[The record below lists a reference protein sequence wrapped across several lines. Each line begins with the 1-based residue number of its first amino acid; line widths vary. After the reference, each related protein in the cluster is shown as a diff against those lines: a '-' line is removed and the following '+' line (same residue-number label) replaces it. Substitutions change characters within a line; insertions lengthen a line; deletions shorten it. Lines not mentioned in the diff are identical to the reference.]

1 LEYQIAPGLQRCAVF
16 RDAIDMS
23 LETRVLFDN
32 PSETHLF
39 NAMTEQ
45 ITLERLTGIVAFA
58 RAASYG
64 SFTAAAQ
71 SLSVSPSAV
80 SKTIQRLEQQLGLR
94 LFTRTTRSLVLTPEG
109 RDLQERALNLLRAV
123 EDVVQSAAVARSEPS
138 GTLKVAA
145 PLPIGTRLLAPA
157 LPEFRRR
164 YPKLEI
170 DLRLNDRFVNLVEEG
185 IDVAIR
191 VGNLPDS
198 NLISRGLAPSRVS
211 AFASPAYLARRGA
224 PIRPEDLKHHDCVN
238 FRYQTSGQIFRWMF
252 KVGARNVELTPDAGI
267 VVDVSDAVVEVLAAG
282 GGVGMAASFIAA
294 PYVERG
300 LLVPV
305 LNEFSVD
312 RSIITAV
319 WPESRR
325 ASPNVK
331 AFVSFL
337 AEVFPSPSP
346 WDATIAA
353 AAARQPDVPP
363 RRKPSSGSMKTNESR

>member
-1 LEYQIAPGLQRCAVF
+1 
-16 RDAIDMS
+16 
-23 LETRVLFDN
+23 
-32 PSETHLF
+32 
-39 NAMTEQ
+39 MTEQ
-45 ITLERLTGIVAFA
+45 ISLERLTGIVAFA

-64 SFTAAAQ
+64 SFTAAAR

-80 SKTIQRLEQQLGLR
+80 SKTIQRLEQQLGLS

-109 RDLQERALNLLRAV
+109 RDLHERALQLLRAA
-123 EDVVQSAAVARSEPS
+123 EDVVQSAAAARAEPA

-164 YPKLEI
+164 HPKLKI

-191 VGNLPDS
+191 VGQLADS
-198 NLISRGLAPSRVS
+198 TLISRGFAPNRVG
-211 AFASPAYLARRGA
+211 AYASPAYLAARGM
-224 PIRPEDLKHHDCVN
+224 PRKPEDLRDHDCVN
-238 FRYQTSGQIFRWMF
+238 FRYQTSGQPLRWLF
-252 KVGARNVELTPDAGI
+252 QVGSRTIEFTPDATI

-282 GGVGMAASFIAA
+282 GGIGMTASWIAA

-305 LNEFSVD
+305 LAEFSVD
-312 RSIITAV
+312 RSAITAV

-325 ASPNVK
+325 GSPNVK
-331 AFVSFL
+331 AFISFL
-337 AEVFPSPSP
+337 EEVFPRA
-346 WDATIAA
+346 AT
-353 AAARQPDVPP
+353 
-363 RRKPSSGSMKTNESR
+363 

>member
-1 LEYQIAPGLQRCAVF
+1 
-16 RDAIDMS
+16 MK
-23 LETRVLFDN
+23 
-32 PSETHLF
+32 
-39 NAMTEQ
+39 EQ
-45 ITLERLTGIVAFA
+45 ISLERLTGVVAFA

-109 RDLQERALNLLRAV
+109 RDLHDRALHLLRAA
-123 EDVVQSAAVARSEPS
+123 EDVVQSAAAARSEPA

-145 PLPIGTRLLAPA
+145 SLPIGTRLLAPA

-164 YPKLEI
+164 YPKLKI
-170 DLRLNDRFVNLVEEG
+170 DLRLNDRFINLVEEG

-191 VGNLPDS
+191 VGDLADS
-198 NLISRGLAPSRVS
+198 NLISRGLAPTRVGT
-211 AFASPAYLARRGA
+211 FAAPAYLAARGA
-224 PIRPEDLKHHDCVN
+224 PGKPEDLKDHDCVN
-238 FRYQTSGQIFRWMF
+238 FRYQTSGQTLRWAF
-252 KVGARNVELTPDAGI
+252 KVGSRTIELTPDAVI
-267 VVDVSDAVVEVLAAG
+267 AVDVSDAVAEVLAAG
-282 GGVGMAASFIAA
+282 GGVGMLASFIAG

-305 LNEFSVD
+305 LHAFSVNK
-312 RSIITAV
+312 STITAV

-325 ASPNVK
+325 GSPNVK
-331 AFVSFL
+331 AFIAYL
-337 AEVFPSPSP
+337 EEVFASPAP

-353 AAARQPDVPP
+353 SALRQVDIEPS
-363 RRKPSSGSMKTNESR
+363 RKPSSKRAARGAGKA

>member
-1 LEYQIAPGLQRCAVF
+1 MNQSV
-16 RDAIDMS
+16 
-23 LETRVLFDN
+23 ETRGLFDN
-32 PSETHLF
+32 PAWTHLF

-45 ITLERLTGIVAFA
+45 ITLDRLTGIVAFA
-58 RAASYG
+58 RAAAYG

-109 RDLQERALNLLRAV
+109 RDLQERALNLLRAA
-123 EDVVQSAAVARSEPS
+123 EEVVQSAAVARAEPS

-164 YPKLEI
+164 HPKLHI
-170 DLRLNDRFVNLVEEG
+170 DLRLDDRFVNLVEEG

-191 VGNLPDS
+191 VGHLPDS
-198 NLISRGLAPSRVS
+198 TLISRGLAPSRVS
-211 AFASPAYLARRGA
+211 AFASPAYLARRGT
-224 PIRPEDLKHHDCVN
+224 PRRPEDLEGHDCVN
-238 FRYQTSGQIFRWMF
+238 FRYQTSGQIFRWVF
-252 KVGARNVELTPDAGI
+252 KVGSRTIELTPDAAI
-267 VVDVSDAVVEVLAAG
+267 VVDVSDAVAEVLAAG
-282 GGVGMAASFIAA
+282 GGVGMSASFIAA

-312 RSIITAV
+312 RSTITAV

-353 AAARQPDVPP
+353 AAAPKRGLST
-363 RRKPSSGSMKTNESR
+363 RRKASPRAGNKN

>member
-1 LEYQIAPGLQRCAVF
+1 
-16 RDAIDMS
+16 MK
-23 LETRVLFDN
+23 
-32 PSETHLF
+32 
-39 NAMTEQ
+39 EQ
-45 ITLERLTGIVAFA
+45 ISLERLTGVVAFA

-109 RDLQERALNLLRAV
+109 RELHECALHLLRAA
-123 EDVVQSAAVARSEPS
+123 EEVVQSAAAARSEPA
-138 GTLKVAA
+138 GTLKIAA
-145 PLPIGTRLLAPA
+145 SLPIGTRLLAPA

-164 YPKLEI
+164 HPRLDI

-191 VGNLPDS
+191 VGNLADS
-198 NLISRGLAPSRVS
+198 NLISRGLAPTRVG
-211 AFASPAYLARRGA
+211 AFAAPAYLAARGT
-224 PIRPEDLKHHDCVN
+224 PRRPEDLKDHDCVN
-238 FRYQTSGQIFRWMF
+238 FRYQTSGQTLRWTF
-252 KVGARNVELTPDAGI
+252 KVGSRTLEFTPDAAI

-300 LLVPV
+300 WLVPV
-305 LNEFSVD
+305 LHEFSVE
-312 RSIITAV
+312 RSTITAV

-325 ASPNVK
+325 ASPGVK
-331 AFVSFL
+331 AFVAFL
-337 AEVFPSPSP
+337 EEVFPSPAP

-353 AAARQPDVPP
+353 AAAALTQSPVTPL
-363 RRKPSSGSMKTNESR
+363 RKGRAGAARKA

>member
-1 LEYQIAPGLQRCAVF
+1 
-16 RDAIDMS
+16 MK
-23 LETRVLFDN
+23 
-32 PSETHLF
+32 
-39 NAMTEQ
+39 EQ

-109 RDLQERALNLLRAV
+109 RELHGRALHLLRAA
-123 EDVVQSAAVARSEPS
+123 EDVVQSAAAARSEPA
-138 GTLKVAA
+138 GILKVAA
-145 PLPIGTRLLAPA
+145 PLPIGARMLAPA

-164 YPKLEI
+164 HPGLDI
-170 DLRLNDRFVNLVEEG
+170 DLRLSDRFVNLVEEG

-191 VGNLPDS
+191 IGHLADS
-198 NLISRGLAPSRVS
+198 SLISRGLAQTRIG
-211 AFASPAYLARRGA
+211 AFASPAYLAARSA
-224 PIRPEDLKHHDCVN
+224 PGQPEDLKDHDCVN
-238 FRYQTSGQIFRWMF
+238 FRYQTSGQTLAWRFR
-252 KVGARNVELTPDAGI
+252 VGSRTLELTPDAAI
-267 VVDVSDAVVEVLAAG
+267 VVDVSDAVAQVLAAG
-282 GGVGMAASFIAA
+282 GGIGMLASFIAG

-305 LNEFSVD
+305 LHAFSVEGPP
-312 RSIITAV
+312 ITAV

-331 AFVSFL
+331 AFIAFL
-337 AEVFPSPSP
+337 AEVFPSPAP
-346 WDATIAA
+346 WDAAIAA
-353 AAARQPDVPP
+353 SALRPVPSTP
-363 RRKPSSGSMKTNESR
+363 SRKRPGKA

>member
-1 LEYQIAPGLQRCAVF
+1 MTHSKIVDHYRLI
-16 RDAIDMS
+16 
-23 LETRVLFDN
+23 DN
-32 PSETHLF
+32 PSHIHFLS
-39 NAMTEQ
+39 AMMEQ
-45 ITLERLTGIVAFA
+45 ISLDRVTGIVAFS

-80 SKTIQRLEQQLGLR
+80 SKTIQRLERQLGLR

-109 RDLQERALNLLRAV
+109 HEMHERALQVLRSV
-123 EDVVQSAAVARSEPS
+123 EDLVQSAAAVQSEPS
-138 GTLKVAA
+138 GTLKIAA

-157 LPEFRRR
+157 LPEFHRR
-164 YPKLEI
+164 YPNINI

-191 VGNLPDS
+191 IGNLADS
-198 NLISRGLAPSRVS
+198 NLISRGFGTNRVS
-211 AFASPAYLARRGA
+211 AFASPAYLATHGTPRK
-224 PIRPEDLKHHDCVN
+224 PEDLRDHDCVN
-238 FRYQTSGQIFRWMF
+238 FRYQTTGQTLKWEFR
-252 KVGARNVELTPDAGI
+252 VGSRTREFTPDAAI

-282 GGVGMAASFIAA
+282 GGIGMVAWWIAS

-305 LNEFSVD
+305 LYEFSVD
-312 RSIITAV
+312 RSTITAV

-331 AFVSFL
+331 AFISFL
-337 AEVFPSPSP
+337 DKVFPSPAP

-353 AAARQPDVPP
+353 GALQQKKIKPSP
-363 RRKPSSGSMKTNESR
+363 RRPSGFVEEA

>member
-1 LEYQIAPGLQRCAVF
+1 
-16 RDAIDMS
+16 MK
-23 LETRVLFDN
+23 
-32 PSETHLF
+32 
-39 NAMTEQ
+39 EQ
-45 ITLERLTGIVAFA
+45 ISLERLTGIVAFA

-109 RDLQERALNLLRAV
+109 RELHDRALHLLRAA
-123 EDVVQSAAVARSEPS
+123 EDVVQSAAAVRSEPA

-164 YPKLEI
+164 YPKVNI
-170 DLRLNDRFVNLVEEG
+170 DLRLSDRFVNLVEEG

-191 VGNLPDS
+191 IGDLPDS
-198 NLISRGLAPSRVS
+198 NLISRGLAPTRVS
-211 AFASPAYLARRGA
+211 AFASPAYIAARGR
-224 PIRPEDLKHHDCVN
+224 PRKPEDLKDHDCVN
-238 FRYQTSGQIFRWMF
+238 FRYQTSGQTLRWTF
-252 KVGARNVELTPDAGI
+252 KVGSRITEFTPDAAI
-267 VVDVSDAVVEVLAAG
+267 VVDVSDAVVEVLSADG
-282 GGVGMAASFIAA
+282 GIGMSASFIAA

-305 LNEFSVD
+305 LYEFSVD
-312 RSIITAV
+312 RATITAV

-331 AFVSFL
+331 AFIAFL
-337 AEVFPSPSP
+337 EEVFPSPAP

-353 AAARQPDVPP
+353 SALRQAHITPSRDRLGGAAKKA
-363 RRKPSSGSMKTNESR
+363 

>member
-1 LEYQIAPGLQRCAVF
+1 MDDSV
-16 RDAIDMS
+16 
-23 LETRVLFDN
+23 ETRTLFDN
-32 PSETHLF
+32 PSWNHLF
-39 NAMTEQ
+39 NAMKEQ
-45 ITLERLTGIVAFA
+45 ITLERLTGIVAFS
-58 RAASYG
+58 RAASHG
-64 SFTAAAQ
+64 SFTMAAR

-109 RDLQERALNLLRAV
+109 RDLQERAQTLLRAA
-123 EDVVQSAAVARSEPS
+123 EDLVQSAAAARSEPS

-157 LPEFRRR
+157 LPDFRRR
-164 YPKLEI
+164 YPKLDI
-170 DLRLNDRFVNLVEEG
+170 DLRLSDRFVNLIEEG

-191 VGNLPDS
+191 VGDLPDS

-211 AFASPAYLARRGA
+211 AFASPAYLARRGT
-224 PIRPEDLKHHDCVN
+224 PRSPEDLEHHDCVN
-238 FRYQTSGQIFRWMF
+238 FRYQSSGQIFRWMF
-252 KVGARNVELTPDAGI
+252 KVGHRHVELTPDAGI
-267 VVDVSDAVVEVLAAG
+267 VVDVSDAVVELLAAG

-305 LNEFSVD
+305 LNELSVD
-312 RSIITAV
+312 RSTITAV
-319 WPESRR
+319 WPDSRR
-325 ASPNVK
+325 ASPNVR

-337 AEVFPSPSP
+337 AEVFPSPAP

-353 AAARQPDVPP
+353 AARQADVPSA
-363 RRKPSSGSMKTNESR
+363 RKPPGAKKRRRSG

>member
-1 LEYQIAPGLQRCAVF
+1 
-16 RDAIDMS
+16 MK
-23 LETRVLFDN
+23 
-32 PSETHLF
+32 
-39 NAMTEQ
+39 EQ
-45 ITLERLTGIVAFA
+45 ITLERLTGIIAFA

-71 SLSVSPSAV
+71 SLSVSPSAI

-94 LFTRTTRSLVLTPEG
+94 LFTRTTRSLALTPEG
-109 RDLQERALNLLRAV
+109 RELHERALHLLRAAD
-123 EDVVQSAAVARSEPS
+123 DVVQSAAAVRSEPS

-145 PLPIGTRLLAPA
+145 PLPIGTRVLASA

-164 YPKLEI
+164 YPKLSI

-191 VGNLPDS
+191 IGDLADS
-198 NLISRGLAPSRVS
+198 TLISRRLASIRVS
-211 AFASPAYLARRGA
+211 AFASPAYLAARGT
-224 PIRPEDLKHHDCVN
+224 PLKPENLKGHDCVI
-238 FRYQTSGQIFRWMF
+238 FRYQTSGQLMRWMF
-252 KVGARNVELTPDAGI
+252 KVGGRTIEFTPDAAI
-267 VVDVSDAVVEVLAAG
+267 VVDVSDAVAEVLVNG
-282 GGVGMAASFIAA
+282 GGIGMSASFIAA

-312 RSIITAV
+312 GSPITAV

-331 AFVSFL
+331 AFISFL
-337 AEVFPSPSP
+337 EEVFPSPAP
-346 WDATIAA
+346 WDRTIAA
-353 AAARQPDVPP
+353 SASQHAHISPS
-363 RRKPSSGSMKTNESR
+363 RKQIGGGEKKA